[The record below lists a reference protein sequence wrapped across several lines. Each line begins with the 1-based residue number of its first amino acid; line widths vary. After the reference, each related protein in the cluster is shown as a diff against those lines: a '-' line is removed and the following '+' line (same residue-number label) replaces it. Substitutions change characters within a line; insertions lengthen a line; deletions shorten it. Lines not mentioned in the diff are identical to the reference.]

1 MAKMTIVGSGILGL
15 SVAEFLS
22 REMFYGNEIQII
34 TTQHKYSGSKAAA
47 ANLATKGQL
56 FGRDK
61 HFQLKI
67 DGKRQYPKWIS
78 MLLNETQKGKL
89 IDEVYRC
96 GLGLDYFTSQEK
108 REKHFNRVKQK
119 DEELKKRNFLNN
131 SIIKVAENK
140 IMYADE
146 AWVDANFLLFTLND
160 VLLKRGVEFI
170 KSEFNMERLHHLLSL
185 NDSKFLIFC
194 TGAWTKSLLNDL
206 NIKLPRQME
215 EKQERLTI
223 GSTYYGN
230 EVLNNFAQKFVLH
243 EIVSSNLKEKVTF
256 SGNSFKHIISSSS
269 LKLSNLSDFNEN
281 DLEIKNINLLDV
293 AKNFINDSPYL
304 KNNLE
309 IKFGKNISKLDGFR
323 VGYGHSEII
332 LEKLEV
338 SNTKITAI
346 VCAGAH
352 KSGYLFAPVVGSVMQ
367 NLLLGNS

>member
-22 REMFYGNEIQII
+22 REMFFGKDIQII
-34 TTQHKYSGSKAAA
+34 TNENKYSGSKAAA
-47 ANLATKGQL
+47 ANLSTKGQL

-61 HFQLKI
+61 HFQLKLE
-67 DGKRQYPKWIS
+67 GKKQYPKWITK
-78 MLLNETQKGKL
+78 LLKETQKKKL
-89 IDEVYRC
+89 IDEVYLN
-96 GLGLDYFTSQEK
+96 GFGLDYFTSQEK

-119 DEELKKRNFLNN
+119 NDELKKRNFPND
-131 SIIKVAENK
+131 SIIKVDENK

-146 AWVDANFLLFTLND
+146 AWVDSNFLLFTLND

-170 KSEFNMERLHHLLSL
+170 QSDFSIKQYHHLLSL

-194 TGAWTKSLLNDL
+194 TGAWTKSLLINL
-206 NIKLPRQME
+206 KIKLPIQM
-215 EKQERLTI
+215 EKQERLTV

-230 EVLNNFAQKFVLH
+230 EVLNNFIQTYVLH
-243 EIVSSNLKEKVTF
+243 EIISSNLKEKVTF
-256 SGNSFKHIISSSS
+256 SGNSNKQIISSST
-269 LKLSNLSDFNEN
+269 LKLSNLSDFEEKY
-281 DLEIKNINLLDV
+281 LEDININLLDF
-293 AKNFINDSPYL
+293 AKNCINGSPFL
-304 KNNLE
+304 KNNIE
-309 IKFGKNISKLDGFR
+309 VKSGKNISKLDGFR

-332 LEKLEV
+332 LEKLEI
-338 SNTKITAI
+338 SNPKITAI